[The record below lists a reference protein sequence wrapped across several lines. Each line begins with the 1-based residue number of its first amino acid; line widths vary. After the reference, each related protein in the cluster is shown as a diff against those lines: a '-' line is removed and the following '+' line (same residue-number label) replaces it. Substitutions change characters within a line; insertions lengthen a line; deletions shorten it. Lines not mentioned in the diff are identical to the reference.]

1 MQEFINTIS
10 CRLSNPGLT
19 PRAVTIFTQAMNAG
33 HYRWGRKAK
42 LTAAASV
49 AIALRELHKP
59 DSIRDISSLIDDSLK
74 SIERAFMRVVN
85 LLQLEIPRLDPALYL
100 ITLQSHLRTLI
111 NPSEGV
117 SPLPPA
123 LLKVLKPLSL
133 PTVMQTATSLA
144 VLADRLTTSLSA
156 SPMPPTLCAI
166 LILAL
171 EAEIRT
177 SLPHLG
183 ELAQLLGIRFGFAK
197 GIVMS
202 RYKTVYDLVE
212 EWVREVP
219 WLDQFSVNEK
229 GRSKLSKRIIV
240 AKGVKDVVQFQE
252 EIWRRKVESQGK
264 LNVEI
269 DVDDDDC
276 RSDDET
282 FSSTTGSSNSRIKRG
297 PQEMGASDRRKRHK
311 SDHPGLDEASSF
323 LINPLSGS
331 LPDFDTSHSPSID
344 PRPTI
349 GSAQKTLPSRTSHL
363 PLVSYLLTASPMA
376 LSLSHKPSRLQLLT
390 AERPGGVENIDDDEL
405 FGDGE
410 LEGFLRSDSEVA
422 GLKEALGWDNADDD
436 TSAHPPEK
444 SKDIPNRTGSK
455 KINMDALARVLQ
467 DDEDDEDRDICNLDG
482 LEYVEAWRPLSPGGS
497 HPDDGMDRYDEGF

>member
-33 HYRWGRKAK
+33 QYRWGRKAK

-59 DSIRDISSLIDDSLK
+59 DSIRDISFLIDDSLK

-85 LLQLEIPRLDPALYL
+85 LLKLEIPKLDPA
-100 ITLQSHLRTLI
+100 SHLTSLKSHLHTLI
-111 NPSEGV
+111 NPPEDP

-133 PTVMQTATSLA
+133 PTVTQTAISLA
-144 VLADRLTTSLSA
+144 VLSHRFASFSSM
-156 SPMPPTLCAI
+156 SPMQPTLCAF

-183 ELAQLLGIRFGFAK
+183 ELAQLLGTRFGSAK

-202 RYKTVYDLVE
+202 RYKIVYDLVE

-219 WLDQFSVNEK
+219 WLDQFSVDEK

-240 AKGVKDVVQFQE
+240 ARGMKDVVQFQE
-252 EIWRRKVESQGK
+252 EIWRRKVEAQGK
-264 LNVEI
+264 LGVEI
-269 DVDDDDC
+269 DVDDDC
-276 RSDDET
+276 RSDDGT
-282 FSSTTGSSNSRIKRG
+282 FSSTTGSSSSKTKRG
-297 PQEMGASDRRKRHK
+297 PHEMGTSDRRKRHK
-311 SDHPGLDEASSF
+311 SEHQGLDEASRF
-323 LINPLSGS
+323 LINPLHSS
-331 LPDFDTSHSPSID
+331 LPDFDVSHS
-344 PRPTI
+344 R
-349 GSAQKTLPSRTSHL
+349 KTPPNQTPHL
-363 PLVSYLLTASPMA
+363 PLVSYLLTSSPTS
-376 LSLSHKPSRLQLLT
+376 LSLSHKPTRLQLLT
-390 AERPGGVENIDDDEL
+390 AERPGGVESIDDSEL

-422 GLKEALGWDNADDD
+422 GLKEALGWADTGDAIDD
-436 TSAHPPEK
+436 RSAHPLER
-444 SKDIPNRTGSK
+444 SKDVPNRNGSK
-455 KINMDALARVLQ
+455 KINMDALARVLR
-467 DDEDDEDRDICNLDG
+467 DDEVDEDPDICHLDD

-497 HPDDGMDRYDEGF
+497 HPCDGMDQYDEEF